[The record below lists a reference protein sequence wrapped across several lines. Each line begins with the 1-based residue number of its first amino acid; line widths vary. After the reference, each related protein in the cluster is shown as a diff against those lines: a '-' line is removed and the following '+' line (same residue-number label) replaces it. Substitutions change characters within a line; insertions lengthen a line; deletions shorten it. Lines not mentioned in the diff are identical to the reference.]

1 MNSIALLG
9 SLLLSQ
15 VAGQSDP
22 KNVTLRGY
30 TNVSDPYYGQSPP
43 VYPTRES
50 NPSISRIQNPATNG
64 LAAEGNGGVDPAWQ
78 DAYAKARDLVSQ
90 MTVEEKVNMT
100 YGHKG
105 HCVGNT
111 PSIERLG
118 IPPLWCVTAAVNTT
132 INSWG

>member
-43 VYPTRES
+43 VYPTRK
-50 NPSISRIQNPATNG
+50 PMLHILVHQKLTISQLRAMVVLTRSGKTPTPG
-64 LAAEGNGGVDPAWQ
+64 L
-78 DAYAKARDLVSQ
+78 
-90 MTVEEKVNMT
+90 
-100 YGHKG
+100 
-105 HCVGNT
+105 
-111 PSIERLG
+111 
-118 IPPLWCVTAAVNTT
+118 VT
-132 INSWG
+132 